1 METGETNEKR
11 SHSKKQKTIRS
22 AVKLFTTVLI
32 LFANCVSTEF
42 KIHSIELER
51 RETEHLRFHLVSDI
65 DFLDKRECKGNKCL
79 IRFEFYPIDTKN
91 PKRRIR
97 IDRSRDGI
105 TKEFP
110 LDERGVTEQFD
121 RALRGPAA
129 VFTVFG
135 FDDEDEEDKKIFSI
149 GKKSDGT
156 YEYILKIPMEDKES
170 WNEPSLN
177 DEYVTESYVL
187 KEGTTYTFWGRI
199 EGPTFFGYAKA
210 YGIFPYF
217 FWGIRSQLYRW
228 EVTIPREIPSKNP

>member
-1 METGETNEKR
+1 MKNDPIR
-11 SHSKKQKTIRS
+11 KKQKTIRS

-32 LFANCVSTEF
+32 LFANCISTEF

-65 DFLDKRECKGNKCL
+65 DFLDKRECKGNKCF
-79 IRFEFYPIDTKN
+79 IRFEFYPIDAKN
-91 PKRRIR
+91 SKRRIR
-97 IDRSRDGI
+97 INDRFRDGI
-105 TKEFP
+105 MKEFP

-156 YEYILKIPMEDKES
+156 YEYILKIPMEGKEG
-170 WNEPSLN
+170 WDEPSLN

-199 EGPTFFGYAKA
+199 VGPTFFGYAKA

-217 FWGIRSQLYRW
+217 FLGIRSQLYRW
-228 EVTIPREIPSKNP
+228 EVTILREIPSKNP

>member
-1 METGETNEKR
+1 M
-11 SHSKKQKTIRS
+11 
-22 AVKLFTTVLI
+22 
-32 LFANCVSTEF
+32 
-42 KIHSIELER
+42 
-51 RETEHLRFHLVSDI
+51 
-65 DFLDKRECKGNKCL
+65 

-156 YEYILKIPMEDKES
+156 YEYILKIPMEDKQS

-177 DEYVTESYVL
+177 DESVTESYVL